1 VVEIHE
7 DVAIKLSGAIDYF
20 LSGHPKAAYYVLP
33 EKSFEDSLRHS
44 TEGRAIILKAF
55 IHSELMIGAEGHNKT

>member
-1 VVEIHE
+1 
-7 DVAIKLSGAIDYF
+7 
-20 LSGHPKAAYYVLP
+20 LP

-44 TEGRAIILKAF
+44 TEGRAVILKAF